1 MNYHKI
7 EYDNMLNGDGL
18 RVVLYVAGCS
28 HHCAECHNPQTWDPK
43 SGMLFDNNALD
54 IIMEY
59 LSKDYISGITFSGGD
74 PLSCGNHNEVLRI
87 CKAIKSKFGNSK
99 TIWIYTGDVYEDLL
113 EDPKFDELKYFIDVL
128 VDGEYNYKLKDNK
141 YHWAGSTNQRVIDV
155 KESLETNSVI
165 LHNS

>member
-28 HHCAECHNPQTWDPK
+28 HHCVECHNPQTWDPK

-54 IIMEY
+54 IIMNY
-59 LSKDYISGITFSGGD
+59 LSKDYIDGITFSGGD
-74 PLSCGNHNEVLRI
+74 PLSCGNHAEVLKI
-87 CKAIKSKFGNSK
+87 CKVIKSKFGNSK
-99 TIWIYTGDVYEDLL
+99 TIWLYTGDVYEDLL
-113 EDPKFDELKYFIDVL
+113 KDPKFDELRYFIDVL
-128 VDGEYNYKLKDNK
+128 VDGEYDYKLKDNK

-155 KESLETNSVI
+155 KESLETNSIV
-165 LHNS
+165 LHNT